1 MVYLVL
7 ALKIGSPEG
16 SRVRRL
22 INLRMKVWL
31 NKTPLVK
38 PPAVIADSPSNTP
51 LVNNNKQPNGI

>member
-1 MVYLVL
+1 M
-7 ALKIGSPEG
+7 
-16 SRVRRL
+16 RRL